1 MSHLHSLMHVQTNRD
16 GIVSRRAFLRTVGA
30 GVTVAGTLGWKEA
43 VTLQAEELRKQGL
56 ACILLFMNGGPSQ
69 FETFDPKPDT
79 KNGGPTKAIETAVT
93 GIQIAE
99 NWTNVAKQIKEIALI
114 RSMTNKEGAHP
125 RAVYQLH
132 TGYLPAGG
140 VKHPAF
146 GALAAKEL
154 GLPDFDLPYFVSI
167 GGRFF
172 NTTGAAFLGMKYAPF
187 VVADASRMPSNS
199 QLAGGVNTDRF
210 ARRLDLMKDLET
222 DFADAGA
229 RRAVNEH
236 QSIYQNAAN
245 MITSPRLKA
254 FDLSQEKDSVRDR
267 YGRSPFG
274 QGCLLARRLIEN
286 GVTFVESEMGNWDTH
301 QDNFERTKTLS
312 QTTDK
317 GFAALVADLKD
328 RGMLNRTLVVWMGE
342 FGRTPRINGQN
353 GRDHYPRVF
362 SVALAGG
369 GIKGGQVIGASSA
382 DGTDVK
388 SRPVTVPDL
397 FCSFCQSLKI
407 NPRKQNIGP
416 LERPLKIVDGGEAV
430 KELFS

>member
-1 MSHLHSLMHVQTNRD
+1 MKRHSLLHVQTNRD
-16 GIVSRRAFLRTVGA
+16 GVVNRRAFLRTVGA
-30 GVTVAGTLGWKEA
+30 GVAVAGTLGWKEA

-56 ACILLFMNGGPSQ
+56 GCILLFMNGGPSQ
-69 FETFDPKPDT
+69 FETFDPKPGVS
-79 KNGGPTKAIETAVT
+79 NGGPTKAISTAAP
-93 GIQIAE
+93 GIQIAD
-99 NWTNVAKQIKEIALI
+99 NWPNIAKQMKDIALI

-132 TGYLPAGG
+132 TGYVPAGG
-140 VKHPAF
+140 VQHPAF

-167 GGRFF
+167 GNRFN
-172 NTTGAAFLGMKYAPF
+172 NTTGAGFLGMKYAPF
-187 VVADASRMPSNS
+187 IVADATRMPNNS
-199 QLAGGVNTDRF
+199 QLPAGVSNERF
-210 ARRLDLMKDLET
+210 SRRLDLMRDLET

-229 RRAVNEH
+229 ARAVTEH
-236 QSIYQNAAN
+236 QSVYHNAAN
-245 MITSPRLKA
+245 IVTSPRLKA
-254 FDLSQEKDSVRDR
+254 FDLAKEKDGLRDR
-267 YGRSPFG
+267 YGRNAFG
-274 QGCLLARRLIEN
+274 QGCLLARRLVES
-286 GVTFVESEMGNWDTH
+286 GVTFVEVEMGGWDTH

-312 QTTDK
+312 DTTDK
-317 GFAALVADLKD
+317 AFAALIADLTE

-369 GIKGGQVIGASSA
+369 GVRGGQVIGSSSG

-397 FCSFCQSLKI
+397 FCSFCQALKI

-416 LERPLKIVDGGEAV
+416 LERPLKIVDGGDAV
-430 KELFS
+430 KELF